1 MSPARLRYG
10 AGRLFDRLARRW
22 QAPASQRLLG
32 TLLVGSFLGGLAVIE
47 LNRQGLVPGRLAA
60 SVPTNHFA
68 ALEVAFGLLLAFE
81 VVALLFSL
89 ASSVS
94 KALGKQFEVFSL
106 ILLRQSFDQLAKFEE
121 PILWERV
128 APRVGPLL
136 GDAVGALLI
145 FVVLGVYYRLQR
157 HQPITED
164 RTEREHFIAAKKGI
178 SLLLLLAFLAIGLFD
193 LVRVLAGH
201 EPYPFFEAFY
211 TVLVFSDILIVLLS
225 VRTASSYAVMF
236 RNSGFA
242 VATVI
247 LRLALTAPSYFNAA
261 LGLLAVLFA
270 CGLTAA
276 YNGFEPRPAGEL
288 SRSER
293 WSS

>member
-1 MSPARLRYG
+1 MKPIT
-10 AGRLFDRLARRW
+10 AGLAFASRLFDHLARRW
-22 QAPASQRLLG
+22 KSPGTQRFLG
-32 TLLVGSFLGGLAVIE
+32 SLLVGSFLGSLLVIE
-47 LNRQGLVPGRLAA
+47 LQRQGLIPKGFGGHLPA
-60 SVPTNHFA
+60 SHFA

-81 VVALLFSL
+81 VVALVFSL

-106 ILLRQSFDQLAKFEE
+106 ILLRQSFEQLAKFEE
-121 PILWERV
+121 PIRWEHV
-128 APRVGPLL
+128 SAGVGPLL

-145 FVVLGVYYRLQR
+145 FVVLGFYYRLQR

-164 RTEREHFIAAKKGI
+164 SAEREHFIVAKKAI
-178 SLLLLLAFLAIGLFD
+178 SLLLLVAFLVIGFVD
-193 LVRVLAGH
+193 LARLLSGG

-211 TVLVFSDILIVLLS
+211 TVLVFSDILLVLLS
-225 VRTASSYAVMF
+225 VRTASSFAVMF

-276 YNGFEPRPAGEL
+276 YNEFEPRTSTEAGAAA
-288 SRSER
+288 RS
-293 WSS
+293 

>member
-1 MSPARLRYG
+1 MKPIAVGLALSG
-10 AGRLFDRLARRW
+10 WLFDQLARRW
-22 QAPASQRLLG
+22 KAAGTHRLLG
-32 TLLVGSFLGGLAVIE
+32 SLLVGSFLGSLAVIE
-47 LNRQGLVPGRLAA
+47 LNRQGFLPDRLARHL
-60 SVPTNHFA
+60 SSHHFA

-81 VVALLFSL
+81 VVALVFSL

-106 ILLRQSFDQLAKFEE
+106 ILLRQSFEQLAKFEE
-121 PILWERV
+121 PIRWEHV
-128 APRVGPLL
+128 SAGVGPLL

-164 RTEREHFIAAKKGI
+164 SAEREHFIAAKKAI
-178 SLLLLLAFLAIGLFD
+178 SLLLLVAFLVIGFVD
-193 LVRVLAGH
+193 LARLLAGA

-211 TVLVFSDILIVLLS
+211 TVLVFSDILLVLLS
-225 VRTASSYAVMF
+225 VRTASSFAVMF

-247 LRLALTAPSYFNAA
+247 LRLALTAPAYFNAA

-276 YNGFEPRPAGEL
+276 YNEFEPRASTEAGAAA
-288 SRSER
+288 RS
-293 WSS
+293 